1 MSYFIIEEKGKKI
14 KKAVSLPAVGIC
26 AMPES
31 RRQEDS
37 MTMSSMPPI
46 QPQDTNADEI
56 RVLGLITFVSILV
69 GAAIGVFD
77 AGLWLKQ
84 DGDVRTNSFTYA
96 MAAFTLQ
103 GMSFVLYKLLMQQS
117 LDHRASF
124 ARMDRER
131 ARKMQGMQ
139 QAMANKQ
146 MEVEMRLQEAQFMRQ
161 LQMLEYQ
168 NENDMLHMDADAL
181 LSDAEAE
188 PSVPSHKAK
197 KGNSIDLGGTSAV
210 SQNNKHSVRDR
221 SGKFAKKD

>member
-1 MSYFIIEEKGKKI
+1 
-14 KKAVSLPAVGIC
+14 
-26 AMPES
+26 MPKS
-31 RRQEDS
+31 GRMEDN
-37 MTMSSMPPI
+37 MTMSGMPPI
-46 QPQDTNADEI
+46 QPSDTNADEI
-56 RVLGLITFVSILV
+56 RVLGLITFVSVLV

-117 LDHRASF
+117 LDHRATF

-131 ARKMQGMQ
+131 GRKMQGMQ

-161 LQMLEYQ
+161 LAMLEYKSD
-168 NENDMLHMDADAL
+168 NDLLNGDADL
-181 LSDAEAE
+181 LLATDPKQTPPA
-188 PSVPSHKAK
+188 HKPNV
-197 KGNSIDLGGTSAV
+197 GNSLDLGGTSAM
-210 SQNNKHSVRDR
+210 SQNNKHSVRDG